1 MEVRLLL
8 SVLSADRSQGGSLR
22 ALLLACRSRG
32 PQGAG
37 RQRLGLQT
45 PLSGAPWLGASQG
58 RGRGS
63 LSETLSPAPIST
75 KAQRLWTGTCL
86 TTNCIEQPGGLRG
99 VTVLRHYHVLPCGH

>member
-37 RQRLGLQT
+37 QQRLGLQT
-45 PLSGAPWLGASQG
+45 PSQG
-58 RGRGS
+58 AVVGS
-63 LSETLSPAPIST
+63 EPG
-75 KAQRLWTGTCL
+75 TG
-86 TTNCIEQPGGLRG
+86 PR
-99 VTVLRHYHVLPCGH
+99 VAV